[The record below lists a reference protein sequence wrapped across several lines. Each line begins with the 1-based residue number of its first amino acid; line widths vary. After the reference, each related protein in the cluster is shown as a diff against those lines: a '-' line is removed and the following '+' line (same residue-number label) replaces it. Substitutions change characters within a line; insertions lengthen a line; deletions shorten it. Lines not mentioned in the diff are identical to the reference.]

1 MQETLTFEAL
11 GTHLDSLGWAHAQ
24 RDGSTYQCVHETEEG
39 DLKVFVRLGRDWLV
53 AAVVPFLATRGDNS
67 FELVRWLLRQ
77 NRELF
82 QAKFATDEDGDVV
95 LVVELPTE
103 SLDASEIR
111 IALQGLVR
119 EAVRHR
125 KILRD
130 ASSS

>member
-1 MQETLTFEAL
+1 MHDALTFEAL
-11 GTHLDSLGWAHAQ
+11 AAHLDVLGWAYTP
-24 RDGSTYQCVHETEEG
+24 RDGATYQCIHETEEG
-39 DLKVFVRLGRDWLV
+39 EVKVFVRLGRDWLV
-53 AAVVPFLATRGDNS
+53 ASVVPFLSTRGNNS

-95 LVVELPTE
+95 LAVELPTE

-130 ASSS
+130 ASTS